1 MLFGRLV
8 EWGAVASGAVEP
20 DNFAAAR
27 ERYEAICLELGIKR
41 APELRLAKKVTL
53 LSKIVLGDWRRRDR
67 FRVAAF
73 KELPTDEFFLH
84 ELAHWACLSYGGYR
98 GYHGAPFLTLLQLF
112 YEFYWEG
119 EVPDAIEA
127 TVRED
132 WPKYIREEIRA
143 KAIAD
148 ARAAVEGIK
157 ARLTW
162 EDGANPGADFLARE
176 VRKAFPEQPVG
187 GITVLDRIVLADL
200 LQTQRDGLFTLAVW
214 ACLATLAFAF
224 AALEF
229 APNAATS
236 GLVLVTGLLTVATV
250 AIIAANDLSRRVGR
264 WWSRLRARFAWG
276 HQ

>member
-41 APELRLAKKVTL
+41 APELRLAKKVSL
-53 LSKIVLGDWRRRDR
+53 LSKIVLGDWRSRDR

-73 KELPTDEFFLH
+73 KEQPTDEFFLH

-98 GYHGAPFLTLLQLF
+98 GYHGAPFLALLQLF

-119 EVPDAIEA
+119 DIPDVIEA

-132 WPKYIREEIRA
+132 WPKYVREERRA
-143 KAIAD
+143 NAIAD
-148 ARAAVEGIK
+148 ARAAVEAIK
-157 ARLTW
+157 ARLSW
-162 EDGANPGADFLARE
+162 EEGANPSADFLARE
-176 VRKAFPEQPVG
+176 VRKAFPEQPAG
-187 GITVLDRIVLADL
+187 RIAALDRVVLEDIL
-200 LQTQRDGLFTLAVW
+200 ETQRDGLFTLMVW
-214 ACLATLAFAF
+214 ACLATLAFAL
-224 AALEF
+224 AALQLV
-229 APNAATS
+229 PNALTS
-236 GLVLVTGLLTVATV
+236 GLFLFTGLLTFATV
-250 AIIAANDLSRRVGR
+250 AIIAANDLSRRIGR
-264 WWSRLRARFAWG
+264 WWSGLRGRLAWG